1 MGLNFFN
8 KKQENREVVQRP
20 VKNID
25 IERRIITGDSEYI
38 TYRINDINKL
48 TQEDISKFKPDDMF
62 VYSEEK
68 DGHAIDHYL
77 RYDDFIKKTG
87 AQQQVIQSVPKGSSI
102 YVGNGDIDRYDIIMN
117 AYKETAKKYSKFY
130 SDKSGEMGIANMAE
144 HLRLGTI
151 DAINSKFDRFT
162 GDNGAR
168 ENLINLDSILKSRG
182 QSLPEEIAK
191 TINEYMKAHGEQMN
205 VDFEKAISEFVTLFL
220 ANNYENYINGID
232 IDAQQR

>member
-25 IERRIITGDSEYI
+25 VERRVITSNGEYI
-38 TYRINDINKL
+38 TYRINDISKL

-62 VYSEEK
+62 VYRGE
-68 DGHAIDHYL
+68 DNLNHYL
-77 RYDDFIKKTG
+77 KYDEFIKKIGT
-87 AQQQVIQSVPKGSSI
+87 QPQVIQSVPKATSL
-102 YVGNGDIDRYDIIMN
+102 YVGSGDINTYDIIMN

-130 SDKSGEMGIANMAE
+130 NDKSGEMGIASMAE

-151 DAINSKFDRFT
+151 GAINGKFNSFT

-168 ENLINLDSILKSRG
+168 ENLINLNSILKSQG
-182 QSLPEEIAK
+182 KSLALEIAK

-205 VDFEKAISEFVTLFL
+205 IDFEKAISEFVTLFL

>member
-25 IERRIITGDSEYI
+25 IERRVITGDGEYI

-62 VYSEEK
+62 VYSGE
-68 DGHAIDHYL
+68 DNIDHYL
-77 RYDDFIKKTG
+77 KYDEFIKKTG
-87 AQQQVIQSVPKGSSI
+87 AQQQVIQSVPKATSI
-102 YVGNGDIDRYDIIMN
+102 YVGNGDVDRYDIIMN

-151 DAINSKFDRFT
+151 DAINGKFDRFT

-220 ANNYENYINGID
+220 TINYENYKNSID